1 MIGRLVAQRLAR
13 PGAGGQ
19 GDAPAGPEQVD
30 RLGLVDV
37 EPVRPPG
44 RQPFENFRVKRLL
57 RLAVSGGPGG
67 DHVEARQAGPDVG
80 VGGEGVQSVDR
91 VHSKGEGTLAL
102 WHVKNF
108 VNRLTKPVEEAD
120 REKLVEFCARRE
132 DCRPTDELQPRT
144 VAKVVGEV
152 SSVRIVPRAGAP
164 SLEVGISDGRGV
176 VTAVFFGRK
185 KLAGLTPGR
194 RLVVEGMV
202 APLGNR
208 AFMYNPVYEL
218 LP

>member
-1 MIGRLVAQRLAR
+1 M
-13 PGAGGQ
+13 
-19 GDAPAGPEQVD
+19 
-30 RLGLVDV
+30 
-37 EPVRPPG
+37 
-44 RQPFENFRVKRLL
+44 
-57 RLAVSGGPGG
+57 
-67 DHVEARQAGPDVG
+67 
-80 VGGEGVQSVDR
+80 
-91 VHSKGEGTLAL
+91 AL
-102 WHVKNF
+102 KNF
-108 VNRLTKPVEEAD
+108 VSRLTKPVEEAD
-120 REKLVEFCARRE
+120 REKLIEFCTRLEGCHA
-132 DCRPTDELQPRT
+132 TDELQPRT

-164 SLEVGISDGRGV
+164 SLEVGITDGRGV
-176 VTAVFFGRK
+176 VTAVFFGRR

>member
-1 MIGRLVAQRLAR
+1 MALKG
-13 PGAGGQ
+13 
-19 GDAPAGPEQVD
+19 
-30 RLGLVDV
+30 
-37 EPVRPPG
+37 
-44 RQPFENFRVKRLL
+44 F
-57 RLAVSGGPGG
+57 VS
-67 DHVEARQAGPDVG
+67 
-80 VGGEGVQSVDR
+80 
-91 VHSKGEGTLAL
+91 
-102 WHVKNF
+102 
-108 VNRLTKPVEEAD
+108 RLTKPVEEVD
-120 REKLVEFCARRE
+120 REKLIEFCGRLE
-132 DCRPTDELQPRT
+132 GCHHTDELQPRR

-164 SLEVGISDGRGV
+164 SLEVGITDGRGV